1 MLDPMAKAHLNWCE
15 DVCQSLQAARN
26 SNTEKCK
33 LPALFCPGIA
43 SDKTWENTLS
53 FFNTF
58 SLPLTRDAVNNCPV
72 TAVWK
77 FAIEF
82 NLDCHITL
90 TKLSTENWAAMG
102 AGEVGD
108 SFRACKVPVG
118 LYSIS
123 FCQLESRKEKKFSI
137 LYFNVHQNVGE
148 IVRNQSAFYL
158 LQPYFSSVCPCLIFT
173 ACKMEIMVPTSSVEV
188 SGVLVEAVI
197 IFQEYFLIL
206 MLSSGNKLYF
216 LMVGVKVLCRVIS
229 AVLNVPLCLFAGFYI
244 FCICMQRQ
252 SGTTGGKMTFENSCF
267 KTFLVF
273 LLIWA
278 KKNRFFFWKMLF
290 CSWYLLHWLS
300 ILIILSSTCGS
311 L

>member
-1 MLDPMAKAHLNWCE
+1 MGTASELAKSPWDC
-15 DVCQSLQAARN
+15 
-26 SNTEKCK
+26 T
-33 LPALFCPGIA
+33 A
-43 SDKTWENTLS
+43 SPSASW
-53 FFNTF
+53 
-58 SLPLTRDAVNNCPV
+58 
-72 TAVWK
+72 
-77 FAIEF
+77 
-82 NLDCHITL
+82 
-90 TKLSTENWAAMG
+90 
-102 AGEVGD
+102 
-108 SFRACKVPVG
+108 RA
-118 LYSIS
+118 
-123 FCQLESRKEKKFSI
+123 ERKKKFSI
-137 LYFNVHQNVGE
+137 LYFSAHQNVGE

-252 SGTTGGKMTFENSCF
+252 SGTTGEKMTFENSCF

-273 LLIWA
+273 LLI
-278 KKNRFFFWKMLF
+278 
-290 CSWYLLHWLS
+290 
-300 ILIILSSTCGS
+300 
-311 L
+311 